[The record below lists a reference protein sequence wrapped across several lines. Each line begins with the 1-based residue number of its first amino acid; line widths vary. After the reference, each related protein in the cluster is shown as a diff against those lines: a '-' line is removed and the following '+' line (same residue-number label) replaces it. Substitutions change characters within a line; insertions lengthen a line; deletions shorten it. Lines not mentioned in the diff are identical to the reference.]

1 MKLILAIVSTEDSAR
16 VTEALSD
23 NGFSATKLATTGGF
37 LKAGNSTLLIGVNDD
52 LVEKVVDIIRSKSE
66 KRKKYT
72 TAATPVGEPSKYPM
86 EIEIGGGTIF
96 VLNIDRFE
104 KV

>member
-1 MKLILAIVSTEDSAR
+1 MKLVLAIVSTEDSVR
-16 VTEALSD
+16 VIDALSD

-37 LKAGNSTLLIGVNDD
+37 LKSGNSTLLIGVNDD
-52 LVEKVVDIIRSKSE
+52 LVERVIGIIRSKSE
-66 KRKKYT
+66 ERKKYT
-72 TAATPVGEPSKYPM
+72 TAATPIGEPSKYPM
-86 EIEIGGGTIF
+86 EVKIGGGTIF